1 MMKRRGNKP
10 MASII
15 RTGDM
20 GATWELGGK
29 AAALAALHQT
39 NVPVPPWFVVASA
52 AFAASLSGAQR
63 ASFDAACAGSD
74 LAAIEAF
81 FATIQLDE
89 EVRREIEQAVAA
101 LCPLGERAAVRSS
114 ALDEDGVHHSFA
126 GQLETFLFVPRE
138 QVAEKIV
145 AVWRSGFSARA
156 LAYRCERHLR
166 IPAEPPA
173 VLVQRMVEAEVA
185 GVAFSAHP
193 ITGQRGIAMV
203 SALYGLG
210 TALVSG
216 ECDADTYTLDRR
228 GSILSRSLAEKKIA
242 HRPLTNENG
251 DAGEGIKAV
260 SVPPGLASKPALDDA
275 WIQKIAALARR
286 CEQHFGCPQDIE
298 WAIADGKL
306 FLLQVRPITS
316 LAQMPD
322 PDGQY
327 ALWDNSN
334 IAESYNG
341 VTTPLTFSFARF
353 AYEQVYRQM
362 CRVLGV
368 SEAVIRLH
376 DDTFRHMIGLIQ
388 GRVYY
393 NLLSWYRLLSLMPGF
408 TANPKFME
416 QMMGVK
422 EGLPEGLV
430 ARADQSTWDERLKDR
445 LRLLTTLGA
454 LSTSYRR
461 LPRDIQRFFQRID
474 RALGTAEVELEQM
487 RADELVDTYRS
498 LECQLITHWDA
509 PLVNDLYAMF
519 FYGLLRVFV
528 AKWCGAE
535 GVSLQNDLL
544 TGEGGIIS
552 AEPAARVRKM
562 AALASSHP
570 ALVESLC
577 SGSRGEIQRAMI
589 SIPAFSRE
597 YQSYLDKFADRCLE
611 ELKLESATLRD
622 DPLPLLR
629 SIGHL
634 ARRLQTNSAPPSP
647 DEGVPRRRAEQHV
660 ARALRGHPLRQ
671 LFFGWVLKQARARV
685 RDRENL
691 RFERTR
697 VFGRARLLF
706 TELGRRFCA
715 LDLLEEP
722 RDIFYLEVEEA
733 LGFVT
738 GSVTTT
744 NLEGLVSIRKAEYAR
759 FKMLAAP
766 SDRFET
772 RGVVNHGHTFAGT
785 TRPTS
790 SGGDAHKGSGCCP
803 GIVRGPVRIITDPQN
818 AEIQAG
824 EILVAQRTDPGWVML
839 FPAAAGVL
847 VERGSLL
854 SHSAIV
860 AREMGIPTIVALS
873 DATRWLQDGDWVE
886 MDGGSGLVSKIDP
899 PADTQ
904 LPPVD
909 LLTGDGLNPK
919 ELAYG

>member
-1 MMKRRGNKP
+1 MKRQGDRRMVP
-10 MASII
+10 II
-15 RTGDM
+15 RTGEM
-20 GATWELGGK
+20 GADRELGGK

-39 NVPVPPWFVVASA
+39 NVPVPPWFVVVPA
-52 AFAASLSGAQR
+52 AFTASISDAQR
-63 ASFDAACAGSD
+63 VAFEAACAGSE
-74 LAAIEAF
+74 LAAIETL
-81 FATIQLDE
+81 FATIQPGED
-89 EVRREIEQAVAA
+89 VRQEIEQAVAA
-101 LCPLGERAAVRSS
+101 LCPRGERVAVRSS
-114 ALDEDGVHHSFA
+114 ALDEDGAHYSFA

-138 QVAEKIV
+138 QVVEKII

-156 LAYRCERHLR
+156 LAYRHEHHLR
-166 IPAEPPA
+166 IPPEPPA

-216 ECDADTYTLDRR
+216 ECDADTYTIDRQ
-228 GSILSRSLAEKKIA
+228 GAILSRSLAEKKIA
-242 HRPLTNENG
+242 HRPLANENG
-251 DAGEGIKAV
+251 EAVEGIEAASV
-260 SVPPGLASKPALDDA
+260 SPELANKPALDDA
-275 WIQKIAALARR
+275 SIQAIAALARR

-298 WAIADGKL
+298 WAIADNKL
-306 FLLQVRPITS
+306 FLLQTRPVTS

-368 SEAVIRLH
+368 PEAVIQLH

-393 NLLSWYRLLSLMPGF
+393 NLLNWYRLLSLMPGF
-408 TANPKFME
+408 TSNPKFME

-430 ARADQSTWDERLKDR
+430 AGSGQSTWDERLKDR

-454 LSTSYRR
+454 LLTSYRR
-461 LPRDIQRFFQRID
+461 LPRDIQRFFQRVD
-474 RALGTAEVELEQM
+474 QALGTTKIELEQM

-498 LECQLITHWDA
+498 LARQLITHWDA

-535 GVSLQNDLL
+535 GASLQNDLL

-562 AALASSHP
+562 AELASSHP
-570 ALVESLC
+570 MLVESLC
-577 SGSRGEIQRAMI
+577 SGSWGEIQRAMI
-589 SIPAFSRE
+589 AVPAFSGE
-597 YQSYLDKFADRCLE
+597 YQAYLDKFADRCLE

-622 DPLPLLR
+622 NPLPLLR

-634 ARRLQTNSAPPSP
+634 ARRLQTNSVEPSI
-647 DEGVPRRRAEQHV
+647 DEGAPRRQAEQRV
-660 ARALRGHPLRQ
+660 ALALRGHPLRR

-697 VFGRARLLF
+697 VFGRVRRLF
-706 TELGRRFCA
+706 TELGLRFSA
-715 LDLLEEP
+715 LNLLEEP

-744 NLEGLVSIRKAEYAR
+744 NLKGLVSVRKTEYAH
-759 FKMLAAP
+759 FETLAVP

-772 RGVVNHGHTFAGT
+772 RGIVNHGHTFVGT
-785 TRPTS
+785 TRPAS
-790 SGGDAHKGSGCCP
+790 SGSEAHKGSGCCP
-803 GIVRGPVRIITDPQN
+803 GVVRGPVRVITDPQN
-818 AEIQAG
+818 AKIREG
-824 EILVAQRTDPGWVML
+824 EILVAQRTDPGWIML

-847 VERGSLL
+847 VEHGSLL

-873 DATRWLQDGDWVE
+873 DATSWLQDGDWVE
-886 MDGGSGLVSKIDP
+886 MDGSSGLVRKIDP
-899 PADTQ
+899 PITARS
-904 LPPVD
+904 LSVEPPFVRASD
-909 LLTGDGLNPK
+909 PK